1 LGQIFPFPLQATST
15 RPFIVQPSIGSAGVK
30 LALRHFIGPW
40 RATLFRYALL
50 CLRHQG
56 RDGRGPQTKEKTMSH
71 TLIPTSEIEDL
82 GEEALQSKFCA
93 LRNDLLR
100 AEGMRTMALASLQTV
115 QAELNRKRALKS
127 RYPAPRW

>member
-1 LGQIFPFPLQATST
+1 VSSWRSFSSVPAFGGIPAE
-15 RPFIVQPSIGSAGVK
+15 RAAG
-30 LALRHFIGPW
+30 
-40 RATLFRYALL
+40 
-50 CLRHQG
+50 LRHQG

-82 GEEALQSKFCA
+82 CEEALQSKFCA

-115 QAELNRKRALKS
+115 QTELNRKRALKS
-127 RYPAPRW
+127 RYPAPRC

>member
-1 LGQIFPFPLQATST
+1 
-15 RPFIVQPSIGSAGVK
+15 
-30 LALRHFIGPW
+30 
-40 RATLFRYALL
+40 
-50 CLRHQG
+50 
-56 RDGRGPQTKEKTMSH
+56 MSH

-100 AEGMRTMALASLQTV
+100 AEGQRTMALASLQTV

-127 RYPAPRW
+127 RYPAPWFL